1 MSPVKILFASGT
13 SWRRL
18 QDMSSRFLQDMS
30 SRPLEDVFSVTIF
43 RLPRRLQYVLENV
56 RLLRWRRAE
65 DVLKTNKCLL
75 GMFFSLSKYSNFCI
89 PHSSTFFPCIHC
101 LRIWSKINLKVYDVM
116 SWPNK
121 SVTTCA
127 VWYLGKKVWYWNFV
141 NLEDRVS
148 NKKHFYWKGMQK
160 SPRLVLSFG
169 K

>member
-1 MSPVKILFASGT
+1 
-13 SWRRL
+13 
-18 QDMSSRFLQDMS
+18 MSSR
-30 SRPLEDVFSVTIF
+30 RLEDVFSVTIF
-43 RLPRRLQYVLENV
+43 RLPRRLGRRKIVTLKTC
-56 RLLRWRRAE
+56 WRRLQDMSWRRLQ